1 MANINFIMQECSMPF
16 EMPLGDFVSQALE
29 TNEDVFGA
37 LLKKRTKAGILSYL
51 ESNSVTL
58 SDLKELLEDIL
69 ESLNKP
75 HELIKDVNRK
85 IGAISL
91 IENGIDL
98 IPPQVK
104 IAKEEGQE
112 TEEAQENLVP
122 LTKMDLQRLY
132 ETLQN
137 SSKCK
142 LVDDGSIQISDS
154 PQIVESLPVGIQ
166 EDFCLESEAYSFYFG
181 AVALIGGNGEM
192 GEVVAAGH
200 LERNGDNEIHFVFPA
215 EDIDYDFFRS
225 QTQCQ
230 ALLFP
235 QEAAAVLKQK
245 PLVPE
250 KLAAAYLV
258 TCYVY
263 FQELEETE
271 RTLCIDFGTSN
282 TTVGS
287 YGVNTADDSI

>member
-29 TNEDVFGA
+29 TNEDAFGA
-37 LLKKRTKAGILSYL
+37 LMKKRTKADILTYL

-69 ESLNKP
+69 ERLNKP
-75 HELIKDVNRK
+75 HELIKDVNQK
-85 IGAISL
+85 SGAISL

-137 SSKCK
+137 SSKWK

-154 PQIVESLPVGIQ
+154 PQIVES
-166 EDFCLESEAYSFYFG
+166 
-181 AVALIGGNGEM
+181 
-192 GEVVAAGH
+192 
-200 LERNGDNEIHFVFPA
+200 
-215 EDIDYDFFRS
+215 
-225 QTQCQ
+225 
-230 ALLFP
+230 
-235 QEAAAVLKQK
+235 
-245 PLVPE
+245 
-250 KLAAAYLV
+250 
-258 TCYVY
+258 
-263 FQELEETE
+263 
-271 RTLCIDFGTSN
+271 
-282 TTVGS
+282 
-287 YGVNTADDSI
+287 